1 MSGQKQAWADR
12 ADRLDAWALAA
23 EQQAAAI
30 YASQPQYARDPAFLT
45 QPARSGRGVA
55 RERVRLREREKRAW
69 ELEVKAKAHRAK
81 ATELRRM
88 AGTNAGDAAAARN
101 AHREALTSIIAV
113 GDMVESVYGV
123 RRVVKIN
130 TKSLRIEGALGA
142 ITIDKSLCR
151 KVLG

>member
-1 MSGQKQAWADR
+1 MVSVLDR
-12 ADRLDAWALAA
+12 KL
-23 EQQAAAI
+23 
-30 YASQPQYARDPAFLT
+30 
-45 QPARSGRGVA
+45 
-55 RERVRLREREKRAW
+55 LREVRSS
-69 ELEVKAKAHRAK
+69 V
-81 ATELRRM
+81 
-88 AGTNAGDAAAARN
+88 
-101 AHREALTSIIAV
+101 ALLLAITSIIAV